1 MSRIKELLRRIDARM
16 TLWCAGG
23 FYRWRWWMI
32 VRNPMAYIILAA
44 FFLFLHLASC
54 SCRKEGSP

>member
-1 MSRIKELLRRIDARM
+1 MSQIKELLRRIDAHM

-23 FYRWRWWMI
+23 LYRWRWWMI

-44 FFLFLHLASC
+44 FFLFLHLVS
-54 SCRKEGSP
+54 